1 MENMVVSWKTPT
13 GDFSLSKKDIHLWRA
28 DLSLPDR
35 SIQQFNQIL
44 SNDEKMK
51 AERFHF
57 EKDRKKFIIG
67 VGILRTILGC
77 YIGVEPCELR
87 FCFGKHGKPG
97 LSDAFG
103 NKKIHF
109 NMSHSEDLALY
120 GFTRDHEIGLDIEF
134 IRDIP
139 EMDKIAEQFFSIKE
153 NDVLRSLPDNKK
165 KEAFFNCWTRKEAFI
180 KAIGEGLSYPL
191 SKLAVSLTPDEPS
204 RVLTIDEDSERASKW
219 FMWSLRPALGF
230 TAAFA
235 IQGHDWRLHFWQ
247 WPGQPTCN

>member
-1 MENMVVSWKTPT
+1 MVVCWKTPT
-13 GDFSLSKKDIHLWRA
+13 TDFSLSKKDIHLWRA

-35 SIQQFNQIL
+35 SIQQLNQIL
-44 SNDEKMK
+44 STDERIR

-67 VGILRTILGC
+67 VGILRTIMGC
-77 YIGVEPCELR
+77 YIGVEPSELR
-87 FCFGKHGKPG
+87 FCYGKHGKPG

-120 GFTRDHEIGLDIEF
+120 GFTRDHEIGVDIEL

-139 EMDKIAEQFFSIKE
+139 EMDKIAEQFFSKKE
-153 NDVLRSLPDNKK
+153 NDVFRSLPDSKK
-165 KEAFFNCWTRKEAFI
+165 KEVFFNCWTRKEAFI
-180 KAIGEGLSYPL
+180 KAIGDGLYQPL
-191 SKLAVSLTPDEPS
+191 DKFDVALIPGEPARLLRIGGDSKTAS
-204 RVLTIDEDSERASKW
+204 RW
-219 FMWSLRPALGF
+219 FIQGLRPAPGF

-247 WPGQPTCN
+247 WSDQPTCN